1 MYLTCWVCN
10 NFDIC
15 PNNMGLIMC
24 FLLSFFLHH
33 ITDRW
38 LSSLC
43 KFQYFSFMHAS
54 NVSKARIKIYLFF
67 RDFSSLL
74 SELGNRG
81 SALLV
86 AEARDES
93 NGTLTEELENATNIY
108 AKLQKVI
115 CGRDLSSEEA
125 SGSLLGGSSNQ

>member
-43 KFQYFSFMHAS
+43 KLQYFSFMHAS
-54 NVSKARIKIYLFF
+54 NVVSKARIKIYLFF
-67 RDFSSLL
+67 LGTFPLCYPSLEIEDPHFW
-74 SELGNRG
+74 SPKPETKAMEL
-81 SALLV
+81 
-86 AEARDES
+86 
-93 NGTLTEELENATNIY
+93 
-108 AKLQKVI
+108 
-115 CGRDLSSEEA
+115 
-125 SGSLLGGSSNQ
+125 

>member
-1 MYLTCWVCN
+1 VVVIAFQLQVQTYVKANGGKPLNLGEWKEARNLAKDVGRDLMDSEV
-10 NFDIC
+10 IK
-15 PNNMGLIMC
+15 LI
-24 FLLSFFLHH
+24 LGPVA
-33 ITDRW
+33 
-38 LSSLC
+38 
-43 KFQYFSFMHAS
+43 KFAM
-54 NVSKARIKIYLFF
+54 
-67 RDFSSLL
+67 DFSSLL